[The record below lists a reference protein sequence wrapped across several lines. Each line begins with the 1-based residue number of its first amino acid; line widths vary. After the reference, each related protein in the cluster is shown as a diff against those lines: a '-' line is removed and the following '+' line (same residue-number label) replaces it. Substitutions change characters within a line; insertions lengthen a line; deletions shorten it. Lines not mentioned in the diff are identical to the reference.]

1 MKNITK
7 KICNLL
13 DNLLRIIIIILI
25 ILKVVNSEFSDIGML
40 ILTFVL
46 SFYNVFLKKIFKI
59 NLNSYSRI
67 LLTLLIFLA
76 QCLGTS
82 LDFYDLFNSWDLI
95 VHFISG
101 IVMFFVG
108 YDVISNLDKNHKEI
122 KLNNKIIIIFSIFFA
137 LSVGSIWEMYEYS
150 VDGILNLDTQRTGD
164 LVGRMAIEDT
174 MTDIL
179 SSTLGTLLTVIT
191 FIIIKRREKI
201 RNLK

>member
-1 MKNITK
+1 MKNKTK

-25 ILKVVNSEFSDIGML
+25 ILKIVNLDFSNIGML

-59 NLNSYSRI
+59 NLNFYSRI

-76 QCLGTS
+76 QLLGSS

-122 KLNNKIIIIFSIFFA
+122 KLNKKIIIIFSMLFA
-137 LSVGSIWEMYEYS
+137 LSVGSVWEMYEYS
-150 VDGILNLDTQRTGD
+150 VDGILNLDTQRTGN

-174 MTDIL
+174 MTDLL

-191 FIIIKRREKI
+191 FIISNRREKN
-201 RNLK
+201 RNSK